1 MLHQLPV
8 FAALCRQGYEY
19 DPNET
24 LDSWIANNIPLYGSA
39 HPATDENSEEIRSK
53 NDDAF
58 PPDSP
63 VLSRPPT
70 MAGAT
75 LMASK
80 RLSDMHARLVVPIV
94 ASHEKKIVQHDNM
107 QPVKANKEN
116 KVQLL
121 TPEGSEFLG
130 IATKKPH
137 FCGVQRLGYLSLG
150 IAKTEKNENIWVR
163 QWTRNCT
170 KDTKPLVFDVHG
182 NPLANPADA
191 KGAMNVIDALKCLA
205 FKKSQ
210 ASHLAKP
217 EEIMKLGVH
226 PRDIF
231 LIHFDGD
238 SGVRFA
244 KIEIIFNFYSTFLI
258 CTVVVI
264 STGPKFWTG
273 TNQMCSVV

>member
-39 HPATDENSEEIRSK
+39 HPATDENSEKPRSR
-53 NDDAF
+53 NGDVF
-58 PPDSP
+58 PPDSL
-63 VLSRPPT
+63 VLSRPST
-70 MAGAT
+70 MDQNVARKT
-75 LMASK
+75 
-80 RLSDMHARLVVPIV
+80 LSDMNARLVDSNVF
-94 ASHEKKIVQHDNM
+94 SNKTKIVKQNQM
-107 QPVKANKEN
+107 QPVKANQKTEWN
-116 KVQLL
+116 LL
-121 TPEGSEFLG
+121 NPEGSEFY
-130 IATKKPH
+130 IETKQPH
-137 FCGVQRLGYLSLG
+137 FCGVKKLGWFVFE
-150 IAKTEKNENIWVR
+150 IEKTQDNQNEYVR

-170 KDTKPLVFDVHG
+170 KDTKPLVFDV
-182 NPLANPADA
+182 NMKPLENPAAA
-191 KGAMNVIDALKCLA
+191 KGAMNVIDSLKVLN

-210 ASHLAKP
+210 AANLAKP
-217 EEIMKLGVH
+217 EEIIKLGVD

-231 LIHFDGD
+231 LIYFDGD